1 VGRRHLIR
9 IAVAA
14 AISLVAAAPAGAAI
28 HWRPLADGSAV
39 GGPAAPAT
47 VAYLALDRAGTAQFS
62 RRLPASARTKIGQVQ
77 FGRDALVAIFG
88 EFGCR
93 DHSVTVSSLDQ
104 AGTKLAVR
112 LREEPPAPGTVACMA
127 IFPTYRLLLVAKSQ
141 LQIPFPT
148 YAGVTLARA

>member
-1 VGRRHLIR
+1 M
-9 IAVAA
+9 AA
-14 AISLVAAAPAGAAI
+14 AISLAAAAPAGASI
-28 HWRPLADGSAV
+28 HWRRLADGSAA

-47 VAYLALDRAGTAQFS
+47 VAYVALDRAGTAQFS
-62 RRLPASARTKIGQVQ
+62 RRLPVSARTKIGQVR

-104 AGTKLAVR
+104 AGTKLAVS
-112 LREEPPAPGTVACMA
+112 LREEPPAPGTVECMA

-148 YAGVTLARA
+148 HAGVTLARA

>member
-1 VGRRHLIR
+1 M
-9 IAVAA
+9 AA
-14 AISLVAAAPAGAAI
+14 AISLAAAAPAGAAI
-28 HWRPLADGSAV
+28 HWRRLADGGAA

-47 VAYLALDRAGTAQFS
+47 VAYVALDRAGTAQFTGGCRS
-62 RRLPASARTKIGQVQ
+62 RRATKIGQVR

-112 LREEPPAPGTVACMA
+112 LREEPPAPGTVECMA

-141 LQIPFPT
+141 LRIPFPT
-148 YAGVTLARA
+148 HAGVTLARA